1 MASVTAGPIAA
12 PERRFINTD
21 EPLADNE
28 QIDHS

>member
-12 PERRFINTD
+12 PERRLINTS
-21 EPLADNE
+21 ESLADNE